1 MFFLFDSE
9 LQRRVSAGGC
19 GKKTREGQWER
30 LKPGGNL
37 FYFEMVVTEEE
48 RQGRLVFT
56 RIVFGVKNVDCS
68 PASYLSLALQPQVI
82 DFSESHLFKMVMTTL
97 F

>member
-9 LQRRVSAGGC
+9 LWRRVSAGGC
-19 GKKTREGQWER
+19 GKRMREGQWEG

-48 RQGRLVFT
+48 RQGRVVFT
-56 RIVFGVKNVDCS
+56 RIVFGVKNVHCTL
-68 PASYLSLALQPQVI
+68 PLP
-82 DFSESHLFKMVMTTL
+82 FS
-97 F
+97 